1 MKAKMMAK
9 EAPVLGADLD
19 YKAEWRK
26 LLDENEKLHNEV
38 DYLRA
43 ALKNTEADAEKM
55 KAQLDIVRLIFG
67 GTVHGR

>member
-9 EAPVLGADLD
+9 EATVLGVDLD
-19 YKAEWRK
+19 YKSEWRK

-43 ALKNTEADAEKM
+43 ALKNTEADAARM

-67 GTVHGR
+67 GK

>member
-1 MKAKMMAK
+1 MKAKMMVK
-9 EAPVLGADLD
+9 EAPELGSDLD
-19 YKAEWRK
+19 YKSEWRK

-43 ALKNTEADAEKM
+43 VLNNAEADAERM

-67 GTVHGR
+67 RNY

>member
-9 EAPVLGADLD
+9 EATVLCNDLD

-26 LLDENEKLHNEV
+26 LLDENEKLHDEV

-43 ALKNTEADAEKM
+43 ALKNTEADAAKM

-67 GTVHGR
+67 GK